1 MEYSGQ
7 INKYKINR
15 PLTEEERAEQ
25 LKPKK
30 RFDVLPHYNLSVIK
44 VNSAYLEI
52 VDKFYAWR
60 GMVFVLGVIFA
71 AMVCIALIY
80 GFLPPDTTGSSIR
93 TYNRSEYL
101 YFLAA
106 ISLMGIPTVIFCI
119 LLALRESF
127 TYTHYPIRLNRKNR
141 MVYVFRRNGTVMS
154 ASWDDLFFTFDKGGY
169 DSVLRAVNWNIRGHL
184 LDADGVTVKET
195 FAFPIYSTKKDEL
208 LNYWE
213 FVRRYMEEGPA
224 KLIGSGEGQVEIC
237 HPIADRKESFGWGMQ
252 LIYSHMARVPI
263 MFWIFSPFLTLI
275 GLARY
280 LANLTCDVPVWPKS
294 VESACVIDP
303 GDPYARDAR
312 NNPPNLR
319 WLTA

>member
-7 INKYKINR
+7 INKYKVDR
-15 PLTEEERAEQ
+15 PLTEEERKEQ

-30 RFDVLPHYNLSVIK
+30 RHDVSPHYNLSTIK
-44 VNSAYLEI
+44 INSTYLEI
-52 VDKFYAWR
+52 VDKYYAWK
-60 GMVFVLGVIFA
+60 GSILW
-71 AMVCIALIY
+71 IALISIMVPTV
-80 GFLPPDTTGSSIR
+80 FLISIALLTASR
-93 TYNRSEYL
+93 WSESEHQDL
-101 YFLAA
+101 LFLVAT
-106 ISLMGIPTVIFCI
+106 SLMSAPLIAVMIWH
-119 LLALRESF
+119 ALRESF

-224 KLIGSGEGQVEIC
+224 KLIGSGDGQVEIC

-252 LIYSHMARVPI
+252 LIYSHMAMVPI

-294 VESACVIDP
+294 VESACVIEP